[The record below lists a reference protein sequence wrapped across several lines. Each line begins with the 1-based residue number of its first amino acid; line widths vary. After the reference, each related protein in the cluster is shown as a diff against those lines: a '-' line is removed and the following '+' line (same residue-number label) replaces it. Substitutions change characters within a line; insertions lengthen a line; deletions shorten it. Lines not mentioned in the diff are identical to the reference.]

1 MIMSQEQ
8 AIFKAKKQF
17 EQIELIVRQAAF
29 EGQRIDLFERE
40 LWDQMLQLGHNLLQ
54 AFVESQGNGDV
65 GETIEMTDGETL
77 RRLDEPH
84 RRSYRSIFGSF
95 TLSRYVYG
103 TSSARPNRI
112 QVRSQIDIAAIH
124 FLSAVI
130 ASEARNVIWPNC
142 TGGRDIGRQG
152 RIRSQHRRTKPVY
165 W

>member
-1 MIMSQEQ
+1 MSMAE
-8 AIFKAKKQF
+8 AAAFDNL
-17 EQIELIVRQAAF
+17 EELTEMAEGLETFVRQAAVAGTAAH
-29 EGQRIDLFERE
+29 EVERE
-40 LWDQMLQLGHNLLQ
+40 VWQRVLAMGRQATGHFFQM
-54 AFVESQGNGDV
+54 QGDGDV

-124 FLSAVI
+124 FLPAVI
-130 ASEARNVIWPNC
+130 ASEARNVI
-142 TGGRDIGRQG
+142 
-152 RIRSQHRRTKPVY
+152 
-165 W
+165 